1 MLIQVAPRAWPADA
15 VHDTVAVL
23 RAGDFRRSLQT
34 TLLERLVRWIGEWI
48 DRFLHAIG
56 GVGTARTIALAL
68 AALLVVAVV
77 ARLAL
82 AARAR
87 DPEAGATTRAR
98 RDRGENPWH
107 AAARLRGE
115 GRYEDAAHA
124 LYRAVL
130 TSLSRAE
137 RIRLVASKTSGDYAR
152 ELRTRNSPAYARFR
166 AFSRRFDEVVYGHEG
181 CGPTT
186 LDELDRLASPFAP
199 GARAA

>member
-15 VHDTVAVL
+15 VHDTVAAVL

-130 TSLSRAE
+130 TSLSR
-137 RIRLVASKTSGDYAR
+137 
-152 ELRTRNSPAYARFR
+152 
-166 AFSRRFDEVVYGHEG
+166 FDEVVYGHEG